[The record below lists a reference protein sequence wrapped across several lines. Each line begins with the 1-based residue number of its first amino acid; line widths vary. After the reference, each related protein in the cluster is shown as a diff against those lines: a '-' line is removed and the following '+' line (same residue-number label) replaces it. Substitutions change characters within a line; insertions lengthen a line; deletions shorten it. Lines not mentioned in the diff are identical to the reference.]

1 MPTLVD
7 IAKKLDISV
16 SLVSKALNG
25 RLGTT
30 GARPELIAEIQ
41 RTASEMN
48 YQKNASAL
56 ALKQGRHN
64 AVGVF
69 IHQFGRPGSGNM
81 DSLLQG
87 LSAKAKED
95 GQRFILDFFE
105 EAKEFLAFRGMMRK
119 SVMDGVLM
127 GGLPHEEL
135 IGVLLELQESGL
147 PIVTILDKE
156 ISPLLPNVSFDQVG
170 AGRMATGHLIEQ
182 GCRNI
187 VHIVDFEERYNGYC
201 AALHEN
207 RIPLREELV
216 YREEGAE
223 FSYGR
228 GIRAARFLLE
238 SGVEF
243 DGVVAQSDEEAL
255 AVMNVLMDSGI
266 RIPEEV
272 RLIGLDNAPY
282 CEFAR
287 VPLSSISQSGVE
299 RGRAAF
305 EMLMALINGQSVE
318 STTVAPKLFIRKST
332 D

>member
-16 SLVSKALNG
+16 SLVSKVLND

-30 GARPELIAEIQ
+30 GARPELIAKIQ
-41 RTASEMN
+41 RTAAEMD
-48 YQKNASAL
+48 YQKNPSAL

-87 LSAKAKED
+87 LSAEAKED

-105 EAKEFLAFRGMMRK
+105 EAEEFLSFKGMMKK
-119 SVMDGVLM
+119 SVMDGVLL

-135 IGVLLELQESGL
+135 TGVLLELQGAGL
-147 PIVTILDKE
+147 PIVTILDKQ

-170 AGRMATGHLIEQ
+170 AGRMATAHLIEQ
-182 GCRNI
+182 GCRKI
-187 VHIVDFEERYNGYC
+187 VHIVDFEERYDGYC
-201 AALHEN
+201 EALQQNH
-207 RIPLREELV
+207 IPLREERV

-223 FSYGR
+223 FSYER
-228 GIRAARFLLE
+228 GIRAARFWVD
-238 SGVEF
+238 SKIEF
-243 DGVVAQSDEEAL
+243 DGVVAQSDEEGL
-255 AVMNVLMDSGI
+255 AVMNVLMDNGL
-266 RIPEEV
+266 RIPEDV
-272 RLIGLDNAPY
+272 RVIGLDNAPY
-282 CEFAR
+282 CHFAR
-287 VPLSSISQSGVE
+287 VPLSSVSQSGAE
-299 RGRAAF
+299 RGRVAF

-318 STTVAPKLFIRKST
+318 SVMVSPQLLVRKST
-332 D
+332 S